1 MTSQV
6 VILRQAEQDLREL
19 RDYLLK
25 TFGQAVWLSSYADI
39 KAAITNLAA
48 FPYSGAI
55 PDTLEP
61 LQLVQYRQIISGS
74 NRIIYEV
81 RDKTVYIH
89 LIVDCRRDMKSVLMR
104 RLLRSAE

>member
-1 MTSQV
+1 MTCQV

-19 RDYLLK
+19 RGNLVK
-25 TFGQAVWLSSYADI
+25 TFGQAVWQSCYADI

-48 FPYSGAI
+48 FPHSGAI
-55 PDTLEP
+55 PDALDQ
-61 LQLVQYRQIISGS
+61 LQLVQYRQIISGN

-89 LIVDCRRDMKSVLMR
+89 VNVDGRRDMKSVLTR
-104 RLLRSAE
+104 RLLRSEE

>member
-1 MTSQV
+1 MTCQV

-19 RDYLLK
+19 RGYLMK
-25 TFGQAVWLSSYADI
+25 TFGQAVWQSSYADI
-39 KAAITNLAA
+39 KAAILNLAA

-55 PDTLEP
+55 PEALEQ

-81 RDKTVYIH
+81 REKTVYIH
-89 LIVDCRRDMKSVLMR
+89 LVVDCRRDMKSVLMR
-104 RLLRSAE
+104 RLLRSEE